1 MGMGM
6 VPSVCVV
13 ASEVLA
19 LAYVQLGIVR
29 METEQEVAVA
39 CSVGDV
45 HVGMSLET
53 VMVVEGVSGN
63 MVTSAVLVVGWTEV
77 KTGWCAAFNVKVVG
91 QDMNTTQ
98 GVSLNSGVVT
108 GAHLTFGAGAG
119 TGME

>member
-77 KTGWCAAFNVKVVG
+77 KTGWCAAFDVKVVG

-98 GVSLNSGVVT
+98 GVSSNL
-108 GAHLTFGAGAG
+108 GAG
-119 TGME
+119 T